1 MSAPRSSSR
10 EVRKAEASASTP
22 ATFTFDVGTHGTVSG
37 GIFLSPDPIHAATL
51 ILAHG
56 AGAPRTHP
64 FMIDIATRIARRGVD
79 VVTFNFLYA
88 EAGRKM
94 PDRVEL
100 LEATW
105 CAAIA
110 TVRARRGFAHTER
123 IFIGGKSMGGR
134 MATHIAASATAEGLR
149 IGVRERNP
157 HRIDGVVLLGYPLHP
172 MNKPRVVREE
182 IRAVKDIPILVVQ
195 GTRDE
200 LGTAAEMK
208 KMLASMENVNTRLHV
223 VEDGDHSLVLPKARG
238 AEAQERA
245 LEDAAAAVAT
255 FIASPIAPPVRRTK
269 TPGGKAKTTKG
280 PARPRRR

>member
-1 MSAPRSSSR
+1 
-10 EVRKAEASASTP
+10 V
-22 ATFTFDVGTHGTVSG
+22 TFTFDVGTHGTVSG
-37 GIFLSPDPIHAATL
+37 GMFLSPDPIHAATL

-64 FMIDIATRIARRGVD
+64 FMIDIATRIASRGVD

-105 CAAIA
+105 RAAIA

-134 MATHIAASATAEGLR
+134 MATHIAASSTAEGLL
-149 IGVRERNP
+149 GGNP

-182 IRAVKDIPILVVQ
+182 IRAVNDIPILVVQ

-245 LEDAAAAVAT
+245 LEDVAAAVVT
-255 FIASPIAPPVRRTK
+255 FIASPIAPPARRLK
-269 TPGGKAKTTKG
+269 ASGKAKTTKG